1 MCRASEIP
9 LERIGGLIQELAGW
23 VAQQPADQLGP
34 SIIGIRK
41 TIDKLEAVGGE
52 ATRRFEKAGGYR
64 ADGSLGMV
72 PWLRTHGKLAAG
84 AAAEHVETARQLDKL
99 PKTEEALARGEI
111 GYQHA
116 VAMARTAEHVGAA
129 EVRKA
134 ESMLLKAAET
144 MDPGQF
150 VAVTKNFEHEVDA
163 ESALSAANRAHQ
175 RRYLQIGEAI
185 NGLVR
190 IEGQVTPD
198 AGAIIRTAVEPY
210 AKPSKGDERT
220 AGQRLADAL
229 VEFCGRGGAARA
241 SGNGQASRGGHANT
255 GGTHVNGGG
264 PRPQLIIK
272 AAADTLAAIEGA
284 PAGQLEWGGTLPA
297 ETVRRLACDAAIT
310 RITGLGELEQ
320 EITHSSRTI
329 PPATRRALVARD
341 HHCVFPGCDR
351 PAPWCDGHHLVFWAD
366 GGPTRLENLG
376 LVCGPHHRKVHEEGW
391 TLKRK
396 QDRWVA
402 TPPPLKVA
410 PRARSA

>member
-1 MCRASEIP
+1 MCRASETP
-9 LERIGGLIQELAGW
+9 FERIEAAIRDFPGW
-23 VAQQPADQLGP
+23 MAQQRDSQLGP
-34 SIIGIRK
+34 VVIEVREA
-41 TIDKLEAVGGE
+41 IDKLEAVGGE

-72 PWLRTHGKLAAG
+72 PWLRTHGKLSAG
-84 AAAEHVETARQLDKL
+84 AAAEHVETARQLEKL
-99 PKTEEALARGEI
+99 PRTEEALARGEI

-134 ESMLLKAAET
+134 ENRLLEAAEK

-150 VAVTKNFEHEVDA
+150 AGVAMSFEHQVDA
-163 ESALSAANRAHQ
+163 QSALIEANRAHQ

-198 AGAIIRTAVEPY
+198 AGAIIRTAIEPY
-210 AKPSKGDERT
+210 ASPSKSDDRS

-229 VEFCGRGGAARA
+229 VEVCRRGRSGQGSGA
-241 SGNGQASRGGHANT
+241 GQA
-255 GGTHVNGGG
+255 NGAG
-264 PRPQLIIK
+264 PRPQLIITT
-272 AAADTLAAIEGA
+272 AADTLAGIEGA
-284 PAGQLEWGGTLPA
+284 PAGQLEWGGMVPA
-297 ETVRRLACDAAIT
+297 ETVRRLACDSAIS
-310 RITGLGELEQ
+310 RITGLGELNW
-320 EITHSSRTI
+320 EITHASRTI

-366 GGPTRLENLG
+366 GGPTKLENLG

-391 TLKRK
+391 KLRREKEG
-396 QDRWVA
+396 RWVA

-410 PRARSA
+410 PGCRSTRVVRPARA